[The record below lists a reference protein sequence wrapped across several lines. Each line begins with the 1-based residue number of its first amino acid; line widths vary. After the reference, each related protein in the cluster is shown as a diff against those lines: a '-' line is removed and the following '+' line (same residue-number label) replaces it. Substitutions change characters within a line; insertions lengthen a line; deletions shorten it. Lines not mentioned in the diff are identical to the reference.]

1 MKNLAY
7 DRTMD
12 TLYIVENAVTSFLQ
26 THMYPPMIGDKLYYD
41 IIDEL
46 GITIDMKAFEIESI
60 IEDNE
65 IKLIEMYFN
74 Q

>member
-1 MKNLAY
+1 
-7 DRTMD
+7 
-12 TLYIVENAVTSFLQ
+12 
-26 THMYPPMIGDKLYYD
+26 MIGDKLYYD